1 LEKFIK
7 KISNSELVNISI
19 FTGLA
24 TGIKLITALITAK
37 IIAIYLGPT
46 GLGVL
51 GQLNSFVAIVMV
63 LSTGAV
69 TNGVIKYLSE
79 YVGNKAAQMRIIK
92 AAAII
97 TTICSTVVS
106 LVIILF
112 NEYWSKILF
121 KENSFQYNSIIVIFG
136 FTLFFY
142 ASFTLFTAILNG
154 LKYFKKFNY
163 LGIIT
168 SLVGLLFSVLLIIK
182 LGVYGA
188 LLAAITYQSLVF
200 VFVFIFKNRIA
211 ELSILELKKIKTE
224 KRDYINLFKFST
236 MALVSSILLPIS
248 QIIIR
253 NMITKELDITIMG
266 FYEGINRLSNI
277 YLTLITT
284 TLSVYYLPKLSE
296 LNDKVK
302 LRKEILNGY
311 KLILPVTII
320 ILLVVYFL
328 RNFIIQIA
336 FAVSFNQ
343 MESFFAPQLI
353 GDFFKIASWLLAF
366 LMLAKAMIKLYIITE
381 VIFSILIIVLTF
393 FGIDLFGSVGAI
405 YAYAINY
412 FIYFIAM
419 LIIFNKTIYDRGK

>member
-1 LEKFIK
+1 
-7 KISNSELVNISI
+7 
-19 FTGLA
+19 
-24 TGIKLITALITAK
+24 
-37 IIAIYLGPT
+37 
-46 GLGVL
+46 
-51 GQLNSFVAIVMV
+51 
-63 LSTGAV
+63 
-69 TNGVIKYLSE
+69 
-79 YVGNKAAQMRIIK
+79 
-92 AAAII
+92 
-97 TTICSTVVS
+97 
-106 LVIILF
+106 
-112 NEYWSKILF
+112 
-121 KENSFQYNSIIVIFG
+121 
-136 FTLFFY
+136 
-142 ASFTLFTAILNG
+142 
-154 LKYFKKFNY
+154 
-163 LGIIT
+163 
-168 SLVGLLFSVLLIIK
+168 
-182 LGVYGA
+182 
-188 LLAAITYQSLVF
+188 
-200 VFVFIFKNRIA
+200 
-211 ELSILELKKIKTE
+211 
-224 KRDYINLFKFST
+224 
-236 MALVSSILLPIS
+236 
-248 QIIIR
+248 
-253 NMITKELDITIMG
+253 MITKELDITIMG